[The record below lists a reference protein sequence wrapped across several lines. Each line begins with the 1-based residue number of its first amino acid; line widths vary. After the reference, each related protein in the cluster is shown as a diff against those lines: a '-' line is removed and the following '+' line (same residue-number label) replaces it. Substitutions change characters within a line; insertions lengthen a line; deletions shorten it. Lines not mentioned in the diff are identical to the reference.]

1 MQGILF
7 IDVDDFIHIRN
18 ESCEQKI
25 SQQLD

>member
-18 ESCEQKI
+18 ESFEQKI